1 MFPLPSVCFSS
12 VLYICIPTVEVMR
25 EGDRDE
31 EKAHNSSSKNV
42 SSKGERQAN
51 QKKSL
56 HKL

>member
-1 MFPLPSVCFSS
+1 MFPLPSVCFLS
-12 VLYICIPTVEVMR
+12 VLYICIPTIEVMR

-31 EKAHNSSSKNV
+31 EKAHNSSSKNI

-56 HKL
+56 H